1 MTKMLERTTTD
12 GGEQR
17 QPHVTNLEMGERCVL
32 CVEVC
37 KSDATIVK

>member
-17 QPHVTNLEMGERCVL
+17 QPHIIDPELCERCAL

-37 KSDATIVK
+37 KFDATIVK